1 MLEVNIADFKAHLS
15 EYARRVKSGETV
27 VLCERNKPI
36 AELRP
41 IAKTKRKTR
50 PEPGQF
56 GGMIEVSDAFF
67 EDDEALVLDFNGAS

>member
-15 EYARRVKSGETV
+15 EYTRRVKSGETV

-41 IAKTKRKTR
+41 IAKTKQKTR
-50 PEPGQF
+50 PVPGQF
-56 GGMIEVSDAFF
+56 GGMIEVPDAFF
-67 EDDEALVLDFNGAS
+67 ESDEALILDFNGAS

>member
-1 MLEVNIADFKAHLS
+1 MLEVNLADFKAHLT

-41 IAKTKRKTR
+41 IADTARKMR
-50 PEPGQF
+50 PAPGQF
-56 GGMIEVSDAFF
+56 GEFIDITDAFF
-67 EDDEALVLDFNGAS
+67 EDDEALVLDFNGAR